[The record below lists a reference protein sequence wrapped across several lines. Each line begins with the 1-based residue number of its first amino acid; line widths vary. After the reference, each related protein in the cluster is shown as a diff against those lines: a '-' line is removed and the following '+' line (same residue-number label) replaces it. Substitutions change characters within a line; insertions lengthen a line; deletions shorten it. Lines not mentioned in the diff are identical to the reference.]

1 MFNLYVQKKD
11 NEESSEPS
19 GSGMKNWILHYA
31 EQSSSDESLDSEGH
45 DQEQAEPVSDVIYP
59 GKTLASC
66 CTELNSNALL
76 YFCKNI
82 VK

>member
-45 DQEQAEPVSDVIYP
+45 DQEQADPVSDVI
-59 GKTLASC
+59 
-66 CTELNSNALL
+66 
-76 YFCKNI
+76 
-82 VK
+82 